1 MDPFVIKQHDT
12 APSLSAVLSEDGA
25 PIAIPPGA
33 AVVFVMR
40 PRAKG
45 CAAPAADPKV
55 ERAAVVVDGAAG
67 AVRYDWAA
75 GDTSAAGVYD
85 AEFKLSVAGMIT
97 TYPSTGYIPVQIVK
111 DLS

>member
-1 MDPFVIKQHDT
+1 MDPFLIKQHDT
-12 APSLSAVLSEDGA
+12 APSLAAVLSEDGE

-40 PRAKG
+40 PRSRG
-45 CAAPAADPKV
+45 CQAAAPAL
-55 ERAAVVVDGAAG
+55 ERAAVVVNGGAG
-67 AVRYDWAA
+67 AVRYDWAV
-75 GDTSAAGVYD
+75 GDTAAAGVYD

-97 TYPSTGYIPVQIVK
+97 TYPSAGYIPVTVVK